1 MSDMFGD
8 ASEEKEVAQIA
19 GKTKEARSHKSF
31 DTLHLVAKYVSEK
44 SVCDVLIPIKD
55 VRIFTRLITKIT
67 PFISFKFRC

>member
-31 DTLHLVAKYVSEK
+31 DTLRLVAKYVSEK

-55 VRIFTRLITKIT
+55 VKIFTLLIT
-67 PFISFKFRC
+67 